1 MTCYEKLL
9 EMDGDTVYS
18 LAKDMYF
25 TVTIQHGHVYLGCKR
40 YLPTR
45 VFEETVD
52 SLHLCPVYLGPMIKS
67 EVREE

>member
-40 YLPTR
+40 YLPMR

-67 EVREE
+67 EVRKE